1 MLLALLQSILCNT
14 CSISYM
20 ELILFLGPWEAL
32 DYWFGTKAY
41 VVIFTMAL
49 LLPIAQGRQLMTSRD
64 DMNTEDRLVIDSR
77 LTPPTPV
84 ISEADKRSPQPMS
97 GSFDALLQKYGAGCA
112 VDSERGTGA
121 APLSMDLQLL
131 QQCVEKSLTA
141 AQKAPSLAS
150 LGATHELRNP
160 ALAFHRP
167 SLVSVSTSDVT
178 SVPPTDG
185 QKTFSCQICSS
196 FTGKW

>member
-1 MLLALLQSILCNT
+1 
-14 CSISYM
+14 
-20 ELILFLGPWEAL
+20 
-32 DYWFGTKAY
+32 
-41 VVIFTMAL
+41 MAL

-64 DMNTEDRLVIDSR
+64 DLDTEDRLVIDSR
-77 LTPPTPV
+77 STPPTPV
-84 ISEADKRSPQPMS
+84 ISEADKRSPQPQPMS
-97 GSFDALLQKYGAGCA
+97 GNFDALLQKYGPGCA
-112 VDSERGTGA
+112 VDSERGTGT

-167 SLVSVSTSDVT
+167 PLMSVSTSDVT

-196 FTGKW
+196 FTGK